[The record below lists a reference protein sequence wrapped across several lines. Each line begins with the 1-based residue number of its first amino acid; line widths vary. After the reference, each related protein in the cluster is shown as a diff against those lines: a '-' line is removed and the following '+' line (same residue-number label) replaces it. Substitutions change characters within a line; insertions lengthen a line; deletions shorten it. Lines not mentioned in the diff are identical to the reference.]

1 MIKRLTLFATLLT
14 LTLTAQELKVISDN
28 FKGDQP
34 QGVSTFT
41 GNVKVT
47 KGLDELNATKVTIYT
62 DASRKPVKYLAEGS
76 VSFYI
81 VTEMGEKYRGVSQR
95 AIYLPNESEYQFYQ
109 KVDLLRIDDYR
120 RVKGDKV
127 VLNTIQGHAS
137 ADSAGGEPVMM
148 VFTLEDKNTTKK
160 SSKK

>member
-1 MIKRLTLFATLLT
+1 MIKRLTLLATFLT
-14 LTLTAQELKVISDN
+14 LTLTGQELKVISDN

-34 QGVSTFT
+34 QGVSIFT

-47 KGLDELNATKVTIYT
+47 KGFDELNATKVTIYT

-81 VTEMGEKYRGVSQR
+81 VTEIGEKYRGVSQR

-109 KVDLLRIDDYR
+109 KVDLIRIDDYR

-137 ADSAGGEPVMM
+137 ADGIGGEPVVM